1 MERKTG
7 PVRAGDPSTSYLAAA
22 DVGPSIATV
31 RARVLLLL
39 RGRPDG
45 LTHDQ
50 LIALYRKHAFSR
62 GWPPASDSSIRTRC
76 NELWKD
82 GEVERLKD
90 SDAGRSRFGR
100 RSLLWRAAAVQ
111 NSETPGPESADGG
124 PS

>member
-7 PVRAGDPSTSYLAAA
+7 PVRAGDPSTSYAAAA
-22 DVGPSIATV
+22 DVGPSISTV

-39 RGRPDG
+39 RMRPAG

-50 LIALYRKHAFSR
+50 LIALYRTR

-82 GEVERLKD
+82 GDVERLKD
-90 SDAGRSRFGR
+90 SAAGRSRFGR
-100 RSLLWRAAAVQ
+100 RSLRWRAVSVQ
-111 NSETPGPESADGG
+111 NSETAGPESADGG
-124 PS
+124 PE